1 MNWLPD
7 GTLETTV
14 AAAWSPS
21 SSPGLQQ
28 CSVVAVSGEQKQ
40 KQKQK
45 QKIQELVAATIPMDR
60 IP

>member
-1 MNWLPD
+1 MNRLPD

-28 CSVVAVSGEQKQ
+28 WSVVAVSGE
-40 KQKQK
+40 QK